1 MLRKVFIIVLCVLA
15 VLACKK
21 ESRNGEAVEIAV
33 TGGVADLTPNSVT
46 LIAHFNP
53 GSIMSDY
60 KTEMRCSSTTD
71 LTPGSSSG
79 YVWSGTLESVENGE
93 YRYKYTNLLPGT
105 TYYYQAVLY
114 YYSFKKIYYHGQVK
128 QFTTPAQ

>member
-1 MLRKVFIIVLCVLA
+1 
-15 VLACKK
+15 
-21 ESRNGEAVEIAV
+21 
-33 TGGVADLTPNSVT
+33 
-46 LIAHFNP
+46 
-53 GSIMSDY
+53 MSDY
-60 KTEMRCSSTTD
+60 KTEMRCSSTTA
-71 LTPGSSSG
+71 LTPGSSG

-105 TYYYQAVLY
+105 TYYYQAVLS